1 MYQSIY
7 CKPQCNTHVHKEQQ
21 LLKAIQL
28 SQIKVIALWVRHQ
41 RLSKQVFVKQEE
53 QKTAGALF
61 DFWQMKAML
70 NGRETLGH
78 NEFVAM
84 AMSFFRQ

>member
-1 MYQSIY
+1 
-7 CKPQCNTHVHKEQQ
+7 
-21 LLKAIQL
+21 
-28 SQIKVIALWVRHQ
+28 
-41 RLSKQVFVKQEE
+41 VKQEE

-70 NGRETLGH
+70 NVRETLGH

-84 AMSFFRQ
+84 AMSFFSPVILHIKRRRTMRCSQTR